1 MTNESR
7 KRPFPFGIIIGV
19 AVGIALGIAL
29 KNIAVGIGAGAG
41 LAIIFGLVIDRRTRT

>member
-7 KRPFPFGIIIGV
+7 KRPFPFGVFIGV

-29 KNIAVGIGAGAG
+29 KNIAVGIGVGAG
-41 LAIIFGLVIDRRTRT
+41 LAILFGLVIDRRSN

>member
-29 KNIAVGIGAGAG
+29 KNIAVGIGVGAG
-41 LAIIFGLVIDRRTRT
+41 LAIIFGLMIDRRTRT

>member
-7 KRPFPFGIIIGV
+7 KRAFPFGILIGV

-29 KNIAVGIGAGAG
+29 KNIAVGIGVGAG
-41 LAIIFGLVIDRRTRT
+41 LAILFGLVIDRRSN